1 MIPTLI
7 ALARRYWPILAV
19 AAVLGLTF
27 LTVRCVDQSMDRA
40 VTSATNTG
48 RAEQRADDLT
58 ESANRVEKA
67 NAAAETVRRDPA
79 ARNAECLRH
88 SRTPE
93 NCD

>member
-1 MIPTLI
+1 MMLI
-7 ALARRYWPILAV
+7 LLRRFWPFLAIAVIVALTALVI
-19 AAVLGLTF
+19 
-27 LTVRCVDQSMDRA
+27 RCTDRAQDNA
-40 VTSATNTG
+40 VTSATSAG

-58 ESANRVEKA
+58 ETAVRTERANNAVE
-67 NAAAETVRRDPA
+67 TIRRDPA